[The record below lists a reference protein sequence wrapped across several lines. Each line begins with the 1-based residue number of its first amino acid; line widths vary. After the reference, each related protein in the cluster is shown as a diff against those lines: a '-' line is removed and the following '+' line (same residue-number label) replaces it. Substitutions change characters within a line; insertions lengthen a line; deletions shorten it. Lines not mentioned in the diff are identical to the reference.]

1 MVRVVAGLCCAVV
14 GCAVLALTACSSN
27 SDGSGTA
34 GSTPTRGAAPT
45 SVLDKLTPQQLCD
58 LVDSASIKQ
67 AVGAAPEGK
76 DSRRSGKPPLTTTY
90 TCAYRMGVPSL
101 TTEVA
106 TTEPAMADRKVLD
119 GAFTDY
125 SKAGQGKYDPVPG
138 FGLLAGYGPE
148 PTLSSAEVNT
158 DKLAVVFRIGD
169 ERLLLGVSV
178 LGRTSLDKLKALA
191 EELMKK
197 DRKSVV

>member
-1 MVRVVAGLCCAVV
+1 MFRVVAGLC
-14 GCAVLALTACSSN
+14 CAVLALTACSSN

-34 GSTPTRGAAPT
+34 ASTPTRGAAST

-125 SKAGQGKYDPVPG
+125 SKAEAGQGKYDPVPG

-148 PTLSSAEVNT
+148 PTLSSADLNT

-178 LGRTSLDKLKALA
+178 LGRTSLDKLKPLA
-191 EELMKK
+191 EELMKNLQAAVGK
-197 DRKSVV
+197 